1 MTSRGWAL
9 ITGSSAG
16 IGAEFSQLLASE
28 GYNLVLV
35 ARDSSNLEQQAQSL
49 WQLYPGI
56 QTEILSADLSVAADV
71 QKVSERISATDNHI
85 NVLINNAGFGINQR
99 FSSGDLD
106 KEQYMLDV
114 LVGAVLRLTH
124 GAVTAMKSR
133 GHGEIVIVS
142 SVASF
147 IAGGTYSAAKA
158 WTTVFAESIA
168 QELRGTG
175 VRISALCPGFTR
187 TQFHQRAEMNM
198 TAIPNWLWLD
208 AQKMV
213 AAGWR
218 DHNRG
223 KVVSVPGWQYKLLI
237 SITNIAPR
245 PLVRRIGFN
254 ARTRSGR

>member
-49 WQLYPGI
+49 SQMFPGI

-71 QKVSERISATDNHI
+71 QKVSDRISATDNHI

-124 GAVTAMKSR
+124 GAVTAMK
-133 GHGEIVIVS
+133 
-142 SVASF
+142 
-147 IAGGTYSAAKA
+147 
-158 WTTVFAESIA
+158 
-168 QELRGTG
+168 
-175 VRISALCPGFTR
+175 
-187 TQFHQRAEMNM
+187 
-198 TAIPNWLWLD
+198 
-208 AQKMV
+208 
-213 AAGWR
+213 
-218 DHNRG
+218 
-223 KVVSVPGWQYKLLI
+223 
-237 SITNIAPR
+237 
-245 PLVRRIGFN
+245 
-254 ARTRSGR
+254 